1 MKLFKGEG
9 WFKPDLI
16 VGNTLLKDSPHSF
29 WHGCYCAYLFVIV
42 VVDKMQ
48 LNTNKQKTKL
58 KKKGENKTKLGE
70 ITKMRTPNV
79 WLYFNMI
86 IQG

>member
-1 MKLFKGEG
+1 M
-9 WFKPDLI
+9 KPDLI
-16 VGNTLLKDSPHSF
+16 VGNTLPKNSSYSN

-42 VVDKMQ
+42 VVDKKE
-48 LNTNKQKTKL
+48 LNTKKQKKNIERKTTGVIKDL
-58 KKKGENKTKLGE
+58 KRKKRKKKT
-70 ITKMRTPNV
+70 IKMRTPNV